1 MGNKITTFD
10 GKEWSIEELEK
21 KAVDDSFYYGYLAK
35 NVLSSSSVKL
45 LNKSPKDYKD
55 MLEGVQKGSKALEE
69 GKLIHTMLLEPEKLS
84 DVSIVETTTRATKVF
99 KAALAEN
106 PNTFT
111 KKEYDNCRAIA
122 DAVLSNSSVSTFMEG
137 CDAEV
142 PVIGEISGIP
152 FRAKADLL
160 SREKGILL
168 DIKTTGDMDRFK
180 WNVQNFGYHM
190 QVYIYCELFGIS
202 YDDFYF
208 LVVDKKTRAVG
219 VFNVTEETYFKGLA
233 ETEKAIDQYKK
244 YFVDKEEDVDDFT
257 IFGEV

>member
-10 GKEWSIEELEK
+10 GKEWDVADLEK
-21 KAVDDSFYYGYLAK
+21 KAIDDSFYYGYLAK

-84 DVSIVETTTRATKVF
+84 DVNIVETTTRATKVF

-111 KKEYDNCRAIA
+111 QKEYDNCRSIA
-122 DAVLSNSSVSTFMEG
+122 DAVLNNSSVSAFMEG

-208 LVVDKKTRAVG
+208 LVVDKKTKAVG

-244 YFVDKEEDVDDFT
+244 YFIDKEQDVNDFT

>member
-1 MGNKITTFD
+1 MSNKITTFD
-10 GKEWSIEELEK
+10 GKEWDIKELEE

-55 MLEGVQKGSKALEE
+55 MLEGVQKESKALQE
-69 GKLIHTMLLEPEKLS
+69 GKLIHTMLLEPEK
-84 DVSIVETTTRATKVF
+84 VSQYNVVDTTTRATKVF
-99 KAALAEN
+99 KAAFAEN

-111 KKEYDNCRAIA
+111 TKEYNQCADIA
-122 DAVLSNSSVSTFMEG
+122 NAVLSNSSVASFMEG
-137 CDAEV
+137 CDTEV

-202 YDDFYF
+202 YEDFHF
-208 LVVDKKTRAVG
+208 VVVDKKTKAVG
-219 VFNVTEETYFKGLA
+219 VFSVTEETYFKGLA

-244 YFVDKEEDVDDFT
+244 YFVDKEEEVEDFT
-257 IFGEV
+257 LFGEV

>member
-1 MGNKITTFD
+1 MSNKIKTFD
-10 GKEWSIEELEK
+10 GKEWLVSELEE
-21 KAVDDSFYYGYLAK
+21 KAIDDSFYYGYLAK

-84 DVSIVETTTRATKVF
+84 DVNIVETTTRATKVF

-111 KKEYDNCRAIA
+111 QKEYDNCRSIA
-122 DAVLSNSSVSTFMEG
+122 DAVLNNSSVSKFMGG

-168 DIKTTGDMDRFK
+168 DIKTT
-180 WNVQNFGYHM
+180 
-190 QVYIYCELFGIS
+190 
-202 YDDFYF
+202 
-208 LVVDKKTRAVG
+208 
-219 VFNVTEETYFKGLA
+219 
-233 ETEKAIDQYKK
+233 
-244 YFVDKEEDVDDFT
+244 
-257 IFGEV
+257 

>member
-84 DVSIVETTTRATKVF
+84 DVNVVETTTRATKVF

-208 LVVDKKTRAVG
+208 LVVDKKTRAVYII
-219 VFNVTEETYFKGLA
+219 FT
-233 ETEKAIDQYKK
+233 KK
-244 YFVDKEEDVDDFT
+244 EDCTRLV
-257 IFGEV
+257 